1 MVVLPCGQFW
11 MGANER
17 DDKFASIL
25 EKPRHSVEIPH
36 PFAMGRFPVT
46 FAQWDA
52 FARSHGEVHPPCD
65 HGWGRG
71 SLPVCNVSWNDA
83 SAYVQWLSKLT
94 HRHYRLPS
102 ESEWEYACRA
112 GTNTVF
118 SIGNSISIAQAN
130 FLYLDFGNRPGVGR
144 PVAVGFYPANGF
156 GLFDMHGNVGELVAD
171 GWHND
176 FRGAPDDGS
185 VWNGEDENPWRVMRG
200 GGWDGMP
207 RILRAAFRDWV
218 RRDQRMDNL
227 GFRVA
232 CDL

>member
-1 MVVLPCGQFW
+1 
-11 MGANER
+11 MGASER
-17 DDKFASIL
+17 EDKFASIL
-25 EKPRHSVEIPH
+25 EKPRHSVEIRR
-36 PFAMGRFPVT
+36 PFAMGQYPVT
-46 FAQWDA
+46 FQQWDV
-52 FARSHGEVHPPCD
+52 FARDYTTVHLPGD

-71 SLPVCNVSWNDA
+71 RLPVCNVSWDDA
-83 SAYVQWLSKLT
+83 LAYVRWLSQVT
-94 HRHYRLPS
+94 HRPYRLPS

-118 SIGNSISIAQAN
+118 NTGNSISISQAN

-156 GLFDMHGNVGELVAD
+156 GLFDMHGNVCELIGD
-171 GWHND
+171 GWHSN
-176 FRGAPDDGS
+176 FVGAPADGS
-185 VWNGEDENPWRVMRG
+185 PWSGGDESPWRVVRG

-218 RRDQRMDNL
+218 RRDQRLDNM

-232 CDL
+232 CDLI